1 MSVLSEISAWFYT
14 GHSLRVPDEDRA
26 PWSTLLA
33 DDLAQ
38 ITRTDSTY
46 RASLQGPVGPLEGW
60 RPWRAF
66 SPTMVR
72 TGPTPAVRQ
81 AILRPL
87 RYVKSI

>member
-1 MSVLSEISAWFYT
+1 MLNELRAWFYI
-14 GHSLRVPDEDRA
+14 GHNVRVPDEDNA
-26 PWSTLLA
+26 PWSALLA

-38 ITRTDSTY
+38 ITRTDSTHE
-46 RASLQGPVGPLEGW
+46 ASLQGPVGLLEGW

-72 TGPTPAVRQ
+72 TGPTPAIRQ

-87 RYVKSI
+87 RYVKSL